1 MTVDPKSRVQPSFLL
16 QLWVRTALD
25 DSARVAGN
33 WIRDSR
39 TDLLVFQLVWSSLW
53 TEMTLKNELIIRE
66 CASLVAQKKIWLRV
80 GNKLN
85 NFLLVLH

>member
-33 WIRDSR
+33 WIREPIYWFSNWFD
-39 TDLLVFQLVWSSLW
+39 Q
-53 TEMTLKNELIIRE
+53 
-66 CASLVAQKKIWLRV
+66 ASEQNWL
-80 GNKLN
+80 
-85 NFLLVLH
+85 